1 MAEGV
6 ASISRSRALT
16 PAPRV
21 RVPIRSTIAA
31 IGVLGAISVIS
42 FPSAG
47 GAQSAAPALGASGP
61 SPRVA
66 RLRGDTVRELEALP
80 STERPVPAVDV
91 PPVVVR
97 AAVLTPD
104 GTDGYNFDAEA
115 NTVTVSAPPQ
125 NQGGN
130 LRTVF
135 WKSDA
140 AVERNATTCATWAR
154 ESSDLLQQGAALR
167 ISPRPDGSVRA
178 ITLTKNVY
186 PYGSWI
192 FNVHVWDSASGRM
205 QGLASISLEPA
216 LSIPG
221 SPPIMQ
227 PLPWR
232 VCARVEGSTLRF
244 KAWRLAEREPAW
256 GDRRSGGSVK
266 LPRDAPASGYTGWYA
281 GHLHAGMTATYT
293 DLDVAPVIS
302 AAAPGA
308 VAR

>member
-6 ASISRSRALT
+6 ASISRSRAPT
-16 PAPRV
+16 PAV
-21 RVPIRSTIAA
+21 RVPVRSTIVAVG
-31 IGVLGAISVIS
+31 ILGAISVIS
-42 FPSAG
+42 FPAAG
-47 GAQSAAPALGASGP
+47 GAQSADPVLGAREP

-66 RLRGDTVRELEALP
+66 RLRSNAVRDLEALP
-80 STERPVPAVDV
+80 STARRVLAVDV

-97 AAVLTPD
+97 AAVLTPE

-115 NTVTVSAPPQ
+115 NAVTVSAPSR

-140 AVERNATTCATWAR
+140 AVERNATSCATWAS

-167 ISPRPDGSVRA
+167 ISPRRDGSVRA

-192 FNVHVWDSASGRM
+192 FNIHVWDSATGRM

-221 SPPIMQ
+221 NPPIMQ

-266 LPRDAPASGYTGWYA
+266 LPSDAPTSGYTGWYA
-281 GHLHAGMTATYT
+281 GHLRAGMTLTYT
-293 DLDVAPVIS
+293 ALEIAPVIS
-302 AAAPGA
+302 AAAPRA

>member
-1 MAEGV
+1 M
-6 ASISRSRALT
+6 
-16 PAPRV
+16 
-21 RVPIRSTIAA
+21 
-31 IGVLGAISVIS
+31 SVIS

-47 GAQSAAPALGASGP
+47 GAQSADPVLGAREP
-61 SPRVA
+61 SPRVE
-66 RLRGDTVRELEALP
+66 RLRSNAVRDLEALP
-80 STERPVPAVDV
+80 STARPLLAVDV

-115 NTVTVSAPPQ
+115 NTVTVSAPSR
-125 NQGGN
+125 NQSGN

-140 AVERNATTCATWAR
+140 AVERNATSCATWAN
-154 ESSDLLQQGAALR
+154 ESSDRLQEGAALR
-167 ISPRPDGSVRA
+167 IAPRPDGSVRA

-186 PYGSWI
+186 LYGSWI
-192 FNVHVWDSASGRM
+192 FNVHVWDSATGHM
-205 QGLASISLEPA
+205 QSLASFSLEPA

-221 SPPIMQ
+221 NPPTMQ

-244 KAWRLAEREPAW
+244 KAWRLAEREPGW

-266 LPRDAPASGYTGWYA
+266 LPSDAPSSGYTGWYA
-281 GHLHAGMTATYT
+281 GHLGAGMTVTYT
-293 DLDVAPVIS
+293 DLEIAPVIS